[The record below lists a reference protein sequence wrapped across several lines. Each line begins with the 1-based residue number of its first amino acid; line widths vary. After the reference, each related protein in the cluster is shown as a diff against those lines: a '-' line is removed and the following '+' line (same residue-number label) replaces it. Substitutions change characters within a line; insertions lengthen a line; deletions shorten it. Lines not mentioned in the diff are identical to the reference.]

1 MHIDTLMPPRLR
13 LAVLFAAVTL
23 PVVAGL
29 AGCSTPDD
37 PQKEAQGFIDGYTAR
52 WMELSKDYALAE
64 WNSQTHI
71 VPGDT
76 VNAAATRAARE
87 RFSAFTG
94 SKANIDSTTTLLA
107 RADQLTPLQ
116 VRQLKRILYM
126 AADNPETAGDLVR
139 KRIAAETAQT
149 EKLYGFTYRIDGK
162 PVTTN
167 QIDDILRSSRAL
179 RERAAAWATSKEVG
193 KELREGLTTLQR
205 LRNETVRPLGYPSYF
220 AYQVSDYGM
229 SSAEMMALMD
239 TLVSDLRPLYRELHT
254 YARYELASRY
264 SQPVPDYLPADW
276 LPNRWG
282 QDWSAMVEVEGM
294 NLDAALKDRT
304 AEWIVQQG
312 EAFYQSLGWP
322 ALPKSFWEKSSL
334 YPVPPDS
341 LYKKNNHASA
351 WHIDYQNDVRSLMSV
366 EPNAEW
372 WETVHHE
379 LGHVYYYISYTN
391 VDVPPLL
398 RKGANRAYHEAIGSM
413 IGLASMQKPYLVQR
427 KLAKA
432 NATVDPMQALL
443 KEALNYVVFMPWSA
457 GVMSRFEHDLYD
469 NNLAPDR
476 YNARWWELVKQYQGI
491 VPPSARGE
499 KFCDAATKTHINDD
513 AAQYYDYALSY
524 ALLFQL
530 HDHIAGTILKQNPR
544 ATNYYGSVATGGFL
558 RSIMTPGS
566 SRDWRAVLRETTG
579 EDLNARAMV
588 RYFEPLMGY
597 LKKIN
602 EGRKY
607 TI

>member
-1 MHIDTLMPPRLR
+1 MHIGTLMPARLR
-13 LAVLFAAVTL
+13 VAVLFAAIAL
-23 PVVAGL
+23 PAVAGL
-29 AGCSTPDD
+29 VGCSTPAD

-76 VNAAATRAARE
+76 VNAAATRAARA

-94 SKANIDSTTTLLA
+94 SKTNIDSTTALLA
-107 RADQLTPLQ
+107 RADQLTPIQ

-149 EKLYGFTYRIDGK
+149 EKLYGFTYRINGK
-162 PVTTN
+162 AVTTN
-167 QIDDILRSSRAL
+167 QIDDILRSSLAL

-193 KELREGLTTLQR
+193 KDLREGLIALQR

-239 TLVSDLRPLYRELHT
+239 TLVSGLRPLYRELHT

-312 EAFYQSLGWP
+312 EDFYQSLGWP

-398 RKGANRAYHEAIGSM
+398 REGANRAYHEAIGSM
-413 IGLASMQKPYLVQR
+413 IGLASMQKPYLVER
-427 KLAKA
+427 RLAKA

-491 VPPSARGE
+491 VPPSPRGE

-544 ATNYYGSVATGGFL
+544 ATNYYGSVAAGGFL

>member
-1 MHIDTLMPPRLR
+1 MHIGTLMTARLR
-13 LAVLFAAVTL
+13 VAVLFAAIAL
-23 PVVAGL
+23 PAVAGL
-29 AGCSTPDD
+29 VGCSTPAD

-76 VNAAATRAARE
+76 VNAAATRAARA

-94 SKANIDSTTTLLA
+94 SKTNIDSATALLA
-107 RADQLTPLQ
+107 RADQLTPIQ

-149 EKLYGFTYRIDGK
+149 EKLYGFTYRINGK
-162 PVTTN
+162 AVTTN
-167 QIDDILRSSRAL
+167 QIDDILRSSLAL

-193 KELREGLTTLQR
+193 KDLREGLIALQR

-239 TLVSDLRPLYRELHT
+239 TLVSGLRPLYRELHT

-312 EAFYQSLGWP
+312 ENFYQSLGWP

-334 YPVPPDS
+334 YPVPPDT

-398 RKGANRAYHEAIGSM
+398 REGANRAYHEAIGSM
-413 IGLASMQKPYLVQR
+413 IGLASMQKPYLVER
-427 KLAKA
+427 RLAKA

-476 YNARWWELVKQYQGI
+476 YNARWWELVKQFQGI
-491 VPPSARGE
+491 VPPSPRGE
-499 KFCDAATKTHINDD
+499 KFCDAATKTHVNDD

-544 ATNYYGSVATGGFL
+544 ATNYYGSVAAGGFL

>member
-1 MHIDTLMPPRLR
+1 MHIDTLMPARLR
-13 LAVLFAAVTL
+13 RAVLCAAITL

-29 AGCSTPDD
+29 AGCPAPAD
-37 PQKEAQGFIDGYTAR
+37 PQKEAQGFIDAYTAR
-52 WMELSKDYALAE
+52 WVELSKDYALAE

-87 RFSAFTG
+87 RLSAFTG
-94 SKANIDSTTTLLA
+94 SKATIDTATTLLA

-149 EKLYGFTYRIDGK
+149 EKLYGFTYRINGK

-167 QIDDILRSSRAL
+167 QIDDILRTSGVL
-179 RERAAAWATSKEVG
+179 RERAAAWAASKEVG
-193 KELREGLTTLQR
+193 RELRDGLVTLQR

-239 TLVSDLRPLYRELHT
+239 TLVAGLRPLYRELHT

-264 SQPVPDYLPADW
+264 NQPVPDYLPADW

-312 EAFYQSLGWP
+312 EDFYKSLGWP
-322 ALPKSFWEKSSL
+322 ALPKSFWETSSL

-351 WHIDYQNDVRSLMSV
+351 WHIDYQSDVRSLMSV

-398 RKGANRAYHEAIGSM
+398 REGANRAYHEAIGSM
-413 IGLASMQKPYLVQR
+413 IGLASMQKPYLVGR
-427 KLAKA
+427 RLAKA
-432 NATVDPMQALL
+432 SATVDAMQALL

-476 YNARWWELVKQYQGI
+476 YNARWWELVKEYQGI
-491 VPPSARGE
+491 VPPTARGE
-499 KFCDAATKTHINDD
+499 RLCDAATKTHINDD

-544 ATNYYGSVATGGFL
+544 ATNYYGSAAAGGFL

-566 SRDWRAVLRETTG
+566 SRDWRAVLKETTG
-579 EDLNARAMV
+579 EDLNARAMA

>member
-1 MHIDTLMPPRLR
+1 MHVDNLMTAQLR
-13 LAVLFAAVTL
+13 IAVLLATIAL
-23 PVVAGL
+23 PVIAGL
-29 AGCSTPDD
+29 SGCSTPAD

-64 WNSQTHI
+64 WNSQTRI

-76 VNAAATRAARE
+76 ANASATRAARE

-94 SKANIDSTTTLLA
+94 SKATVDTTTALLA

-149 EKLYGFTYRIDGK
+149 EKLYGFTYRINGK

-179 RERAAAWATSKEVG
+179 RERAAAWAVSKEVG
-193 KELREGLTTLQR
+193 RELREGLITLQR

-239 TLVSDLRPLYRELHT
+239 TLVSGLRPLYRELHT

-294 NLDAALKDRT
+294 SLDAALRDRT
-304 AEWIVQQG
+304 AEWIVHQG
-312 EAFYQSLGWP
+312 EDFYRSLGWP
-322 ALPKSFWEKSSL
+322 ALPQGFWANSSL
-334 YPVPPDS
+334 YPVPADS

-351 WHIDYQNDVRSLMSV
+351 WHIDYQSDVRALMSV

-398 RKGANRAYHEAIGSM
+398 REGANRAYHEAIGSM
-413 IGLASMQKPYLVQR
+413 IGLASMQRPYLVER
-427 KLAKA
+427 RLAKA
-432 NATVDPMQALL
+432 NAAVDATQALL

-499 KFCDAATKTHINDD
+499 KFCDAATKTHISDD

-530 HDHIAGTILKQNPR
+530 HDHIARTILKQNPR
-544 ATNYYGSVATGGFL
+544 ATNYYGSVAAGGFL

-566 SRDWRAVLRETTG
+566 SRDWREVLRETTG

-588 RYFEPLMGY
+588 RYFEPLMVY

-602 EGRKY
+602 EGRKH